1 MTALIVI
8 LCLVLVAI
16 VIVQIARATE
26 LASKIR
32 GEEEAQRASDY
43 WNSRIGIGLVVLFLI
58 GCIGSALHYQ
68 NVMLGY
74 GPHEAASA
82 HGGSLDRLFNIT
94 LFFTGIVFV
103 LTHIALFWFAY
114 KYRGQKGRV
123 ALFMPHDNRLEMIWT
138 AIPAVVMTF
147 LVVGGL
153 QAWNTVMADVKP
165 NEEVIEIEATG
176 YQFAWAIRY
185 PGVDNKLGTKDYK
198 KISPTND
205 IGQDWTDNKNWDD
218 FKPTEIVLP
227 VGKKVRVRV
236 TARDVLHNFFLP
248 HFRVKMDAV
257 PGMPTYFV
265 FTPIK
270 TSEEYRQE
278 LRKYD
283 EYNEPNDPKEPD
295 GKKRWEAFT
304 YELACAELCGKG
316 HFSMRVPVRVVSEDE
331 YKAWMKEQKPAYSNI
346 RNTDDDPFKGQALPI
361 DPKEEVKPDST
372 ASPKVVATAAPAIP
386 AAAPTPA
393 KK

>member
-43 WNSRIGIGLVVLFLI
+43 WNSRIGVGFVVLFLV
-58 GCIGSALHYQ
+58 GCIWSALHYQ

-82 HGGSLDRLFNIT
+82 HGGSLDRLFNVT

-165 NEEVIEIEATG
+165 NEEIIEIEATG

-316 HFSMRVPVRVVSEDE
+316 HFSMRMPVRVVSEDE

-346 RNTDDDPFKGQALPI
+346 RNTDEDPFKGQALPI
-361 DPKEEVKPDST
+361 DPKVEVKPDST
-372 ASPKVVATAAPAIP
+372 ASPKVVATAAPAKS
-386 AAAPTPA
+386 AAAPTPT

>member
-1 MTALIVI
+1 MTVLIII
-8 LCLVLVAI
+8 LCLVLAAI
-16 VIVQIARATE
+16 VIVQIARASE
-26 LASKIR
+26 LISKIR
-32 GEEEAQRASDY
+32 GEEEASRASDY
-43 WNSRIGIGLVVLFLI
+43 WNSRIGVGFVVLFLV
-58 GCIGSALHYQ
+58 GCVASAWHYR

-82 HGGSLDRLFNIT
+82 HGSTLDHLFNVT

-103 LTHIALFWFAY
+103 LTQVALFWFAF
-114 KYRGQKGRV
+114 KYRFEKGRKS
-123 ALFMPHDNRLEMIWT
+123 LFVPHDNRLEMIWT

-153 QAWNTVMADVKP
+153 QAWNTVMADIKP

-185 PGVDNKLGTKDYK
+185 PGVDGKLGTKDYK
-198 KISPTND
+198 KITPTND
-205 IGQDWTDNKNWDD
+205 LGQDWTDNKNWDD
-218 FKPTEIVLP
+218 FKPSEIVLP
-227 VGKKVRVRV
+227 VGKKVRVRI
-236 TARDVLHNFFLP
+236 TAKDVLHNFYLP

-265 FTPIK
+265 FTPVK
-270 TSEEYRQE
+270 TSEDYKQE

-283 EYNEPNDPKEPD
+283 EYNVPADEKEPD

-316 HFSMRVPVRVVSEDE
+316 HFSMRVPVRIVSEDE
-331 YKAWMKEQKPAYSNI
+331 YKAWAKEQKPAFANI
-346 RNTDDDPFKGQALPI
+346 RNTDDDPYKGQKLPI
-361 DPKEEVKPDST
+361 DPKEEVKADST
-372 ASPKVVATAAPAIP
+372 VAVKTSAVAPAV
-386 AAAPTPA
+386 T
-393 KK
+393 KTK